1 MSDHGQGIQLR
12 EQAIEALE
20 ESTTMLSVAS
30 KLLDQGNVAEATRL
44 RDRARARRNISVWLM
59 AKANTL
65 EQTAHQVIPGSYN
78 QSHSSTGH

>member
-1 MSDHGQGIQLR
+1 MSEHGQGIQLR

-30 KLLDQGNVAEATRL
+30 KLLDQGNVAEAKRL
-44 RDRARARRNISVWLM
+44 RDLARARRNISVWLM

-65 EQTAHQVIPGSYN
+65 EQTAHQVIPGSHH

>member
-1 MSDHGQGIQLR
+1 MSDHGQGKHLR

-20 ESTTMLSVAS
+20 QSTTMLSVAS
-30 KLLDQGNVAEATRL
+30 KLLDQGNVAEAKRL
-44 RDRARARRNISVWLM
+44 RDQARARRNISVWLM

-65 EQTAHQVIPGSYN
+65 EQTAHQVIPGSYH